1 MTWPKNMRGFQRG
14 GAFKLVLFLAS
25 LKAIYGFAIDP
36 EGSPSPSL
44 VPPWEE
50 HLKEIRPQA
59 SPDVQTAA
67 VEGLVKRLLP
77 DRASEFSFSVDPSIG
92 PEGRDT
98 FQVVSPGMN
107 ASVDVVA
114 TSGVA
119 AAWGLLHYLKYSC
132 NAHVSWEADQLSL
145 PDSLPEARIQI
156 TSNDRFR
163 YYQNVC
169 TVSYSMA
176 WWKWSRWEREIDWM
190 ALNGI
195 NMPLAFTGQE
205 AIWQRVYSKL
215 GVTQEELD
223 NHFAGPAFLAWGRM
237 GNIFGW
243 GGPLPQSW
251 HEQTLSLQHQILQ
264 RMREF
269 GMYPVLPAFAGHVP
283 AGLTR
288 VYPDAN
294 ITRLGPWSHFN
305 CTYSCTYLLDP
316 NDPLFQEIGSKFI
329 QEMTS
334 EFGTDHL
341 YNCDTFNEMTPQSSD
356 SAYLRSVGAS
366 VYSAMTKADPSAIW
380 VMQGWLFYNAAWFW
394 QKPQAEAL
402 LTSVP
407 IGRMLV
413 LDLASEMAPQYSRL
427 ESYFGQP
434 FIFCMLHD
442 YGGVDGFFGNVDGLL
457 SNMMAARTFPNVT
470 IVGTGLTPEG
480 INQNYV
486 MYDLMNELAWRTTVP
501 NITDWAKSYSSRRY
515 NSADTTLQEAWQ
527 LLMKSVY
534 NNGDRANHGNY
545 IIMRRPNVKSQQDW
559 IWYSVDDVVKAWDLF
574 IEATLVPY
582 GKSNG
587 FGTVE
592 QYGSDSETGKAIAHG
607 QELSDSQ
614 ELLEEE
620 LQEQKGKEE
629 EVVEE
634 EGEEQSFSA
643 STDTERSFLHDSN
656 KSTGSSMKK
665 CREKAVTR
673 PTGTVLREDISLENK
688 ASMMSYS
695 PGEGNMEKS
704 DFSGAIPDNLRMRTK
719 DTDTS
724 TKIRVADE
732 SRSRHV
738 AARERE
744 PTFLH
749 DLVDM
754 TRQVL
759 QILGGQEALRMIGYY
774 HDGDKFGI
782 QLASSNLQSI
792 LADMDSILATSP
804 DFLLGAWTRDAA
816 SWATNEQ
823 ERELYVHNA
832 LNQVTIWG
840 PEGQIVDYAGKQWSG
855 LISRYVQ
862 PRWNLF
868 SSMLI
873 ESLEDGQPFD
883 SNAFEQKVFSEIEE
897 PLSRDV
903 NATFPAEPTGDTITT
918 ALLLYAK
925 YRPLFKGAF
934 KVDDSS
940 QEQDG
945 GSLDPKS
952 FPTPAPLPSPE
963 TNMDKRKRMY
973 FSGSKPTRPRGY
985 SGATK
990 RSKHQVIVE
999 NNSLDDNIETLQ
1011 KKTLIRKKDEDSVN
1025 SIWSNFV

>member
-1 MTWPKNMRGFQRG
+1 MTWPKNMRGIQRR
-14 GAFKLVLFLAS
+14 GAFKLVLFLGS
-25 LKAIYGFAIDP
+25 LTAIYGSAINP
-36 EGSPSPSL
+36 EGSASPSL
-44 VPPWEE
+44 VAPWEE

-59 SPDVQTAA
+59 SPDVQAA
-67 VEGLVKRLLP
+67 AAEGLVKRLLP
-77 DRASEFSFSVDPSIG
+77 DRASDFSFSVDPSIG

-107 ASVDVVA
+107 ASVDIVG

-119 AAWGLLHYLKYSC
+119 AAWGLLHFLKYSC
-132 NAHVSWEADQLSL
+132 DSHVSWEADQLSL
-145 PDSLPEARIQI
+145 PDSLPEAKIQI

-223 NHFAGPAFLAWGRM
+223 DHFAGPAFLAWGRM

-264 RMREF
+264 RMRDF

-288 VYPDAN
+288 VYPEAN

-329 QEMTS
+329 EEMTS

-366 VYSAMTKADPSAIW
+366 VFSAMTKADPNAIW

-394 QKPQAEAL
+394 QKPEAEAL

-457 SNMMAARTFPNVT
+457 SNMMEARAFPNVT

-486 MYDLMNELAWRTTVP
+486 MYDLMNELAWRTTAP

-515 NSADTTLQEAWQ
+515 NSADTKLQEAWQ

-534 NNGDRANHGNY
+534 NNGDKANHGNY
-545 IIMRRPNVKSQQDW
+545 IIMRRPNVKSKQDW

-574 IEATLVPY
+574 IEATLVVY
-582 GKSNG
+582 GRSDG
-587 FGTVE
+587 FGTAE
-592 QYGSDSETGKAIAHG
+592 QYGSDSETEKAISQG
-607 QELSDSQ
+607 QELSESQ
-614 ELLEEE
+614 EFLEEE
-620 LQEQKGKEE
+620 LQEHKEKEE
-629 EVVEE
+629 EVEDEE
-634 EGEEQSFSA
+634 VGQSV
-643 STDTERSFLHDSN
+643 STDTERSSLHDSN

-673 PTGTVLREDISLENK
+673 PAGTLPREDISVQNK
-688 ASMMSYS
+688 ASMTSHS
-695 PGEGNMEKS
+695 RGEGNMQKS
-704 DFSGAIPDNLRMRTK
+704 DFSGAIPGSLRMRAK
-719 DTDTS
+719 ETDIPM
-724 TKIRVADE
+724 KIKVADE
-732 SRSRHV
+732 SRSRYV
-738 AARERE
+738 AAPRRE

-774 HDGDKFGI
+774 HDGDKFGV
-782 QLASSNLQSI
+782 QLANSDLQSI
-792 LADMDSILATSP
+792 LEDMDSILATSP

-862 PRWNLF
+862 PRWKLF
-868 SSMLI
+868 SNMLI
-873 ESLEDGQPFD
+873 ESLEDGLPFD
-883 SNAFEQKVFSEIEE
+883 SNAFEQKVFDEIEE
-897 PLSRDV
+897 PFSRDV
-903 NATFPAEPTGDTITT
+903 NATFPTEPTGDTIET

-925 YRPLFKGAF
+925 YRPFFDAAF
-934 KVDDSS
+934 KVDDSV
-940 QEQDG
+940 QEQDDE
-945 GSLDPKS
+945 SLEPKS
-952 FPTPAPLPSPE
+952 LSTPIPLPSPE
-963 TNMDKRKRMY
+963 TGMNKRKRMHS
-973 FSGSKPTRPRGY
+973 SGTKPTRPRGY

-990 RSKHQVIVE
+990 RSKYQVMVKS
-999 NNSLDDNIETLQ
+999 NLLDDNLKTFQ
-1011 KKTLIRKKDEDSVN
+1011 KKTLIRKKDEDSEN
-1025 SIWSNFV
+1025 SIWNSFV